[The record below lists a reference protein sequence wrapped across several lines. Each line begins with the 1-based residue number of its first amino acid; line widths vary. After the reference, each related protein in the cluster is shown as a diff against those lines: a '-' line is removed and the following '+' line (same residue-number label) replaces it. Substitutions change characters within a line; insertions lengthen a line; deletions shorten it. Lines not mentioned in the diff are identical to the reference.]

1 MLNQRNVHQTNMQKW
16 KLSVVSN
23 KFTFLCFMQR
33 KNLHLG
39 QKWHLFD
46 LKIAKSST
54 CKRIHELKLELISD
68 VANAHSNWS
77 CTLHTIIV
85 AQQLFRIKTSKRI
98 NITWWV
104 TIWWHLQ
111 FFATIPCSNQSSLKV
126 EKLYE
131 SAVSLVVML
140 HIKFQNGFARTR
152 NIRIGSTGCWEY
164 ARYPCASLHVCLCV
178 PC

>member
-1 MLNQRNVHQTNMQKW
+1 MTIKRIW
-16 KLSVVSN
+16 KNENYQLFLINPHFCVSC
-23 KFTFLCFMQR
+23 KE
-33 KNLHLG
+33 KIHHLG

-54 CKRIHELKLELISD
+54 CKWIHELKLKLISD
-68 VANAHSNWS
+68 VANVHSNWS

-111 FFATIPCSNQSSLKV
+111 FFATISCSKSIEFEDRKIVWIRRQSS
-126 EKLYE
+126 
-131 SAVSLVVML
+131 
-140 HIKFQNGFARTR
+140 G
-152 NIRIGSTGCWEY
+152 
-164 ARYPCASLHVCLCV
+164 HVAH
-178 PC
+178 